1 MYPYVV
7 LVMILPAL
15 QKCMSG
21 ILIKNC
27 LWNRNIEIARIMTFV
42 VLAAFIGC
50 RGVTVGGDTIVY
62 QELFYRVGATDW
74 AHILHENGGYEF
86 GYLYLNKL
94 LYYIAPHFQLV
105 VLFEGIVY
113 GASVTKFIYDNSKQP
128 WTSTYILITFS
139 FIATALN
146 NLRFTIA
153 MAILL
158 FAVPYIKR
166 RNIKKFCAITL
177 LAFSFHYSAIAF
189 LLLYFIYPLK
199 INQKCCIGLAAVT
212 VVVLVWGNDILLI
225 AFRILYSDKYNETSL
240 VSDGGYVYLLI
251 LGIIIVASYILIGNI
266 KIEKTTNR
274 LLVHMLFI
282 AYIIQLFAL
291 KFSFIAR
298 LVYLFSISMIA
309 VIPIALERFDNI
321 SKHFIKFIMYIIL
334 FAYYVYNLSGNILE
348 TVPYIPFWLV
358 KL

>member
-166 RNIKKFCAITL
+166 RNIKKFL
-177 LAFSFHYSAIAF
+177 
-189 LLLYFIYPLK
+189 
-199 INQKCCIGLAAVT
+199 
-212 VVVLVWGNDILLI
+212 W
-225 AFRILYSDKYNETSL
+225 E
-240 VSDGGYVYLLI
+240 
-251 LGIIIVASYILIGNI
+251 
-266 KIEKTTNR
+266 
-274 LLVHMLFI
+274 
-282 AYIIQLFAL
+282 
-291 KFSFIAR
+291 
-298 LVYLFSISMIA
+298 
-309 VIPIALERFDNI
+309 
-321 SKHFIKFIMYIIL
+321 
-334 FAYYVYNLSGNILE
+334 
-348 TVPYIPFWLV
+348 
-358 KL
+358 